1 MCAFQNK
8 SSLPLQY
15 TIKGRTDSFSSSP
28 VQSFRIRLLT
38 SRCIAALTGFYT
50 ELELID
56 VCNKTLKLCQVWK
69 HSSVGEKEGGKKK
82 ANLQRTLKIDQVL
95 QEFNYR
101 CLPAASSAWD
111 PRF

>member
-1 MCAFQNK
+1 M
-8 SSLPLQY
+8 
-15 TIKGRTDSFSSSP
+15 
-28 VQSFRIRLLT
+28 QSFRIWLLT

-56 VCNKTLKLCQVWK
+56 VCNKTLKLCQVLETFICG
-69 HSSVGEKEGGKKK
+69 GERRWKKK

-101 CLPAASSAWD
+101 
-111 PRF
+111 